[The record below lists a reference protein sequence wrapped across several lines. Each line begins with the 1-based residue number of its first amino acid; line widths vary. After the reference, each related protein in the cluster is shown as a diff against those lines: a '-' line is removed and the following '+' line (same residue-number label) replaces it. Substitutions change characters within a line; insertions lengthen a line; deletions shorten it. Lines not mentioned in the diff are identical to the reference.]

1 MTRLSRGFARVVIV
15 AAIAVS
21 AWLIFWFVVLG
32 SPEVHGQAACRTIDA
47 PSALAVNLADDLN
60 AEAIEHVRDSVARG
74 QPRVVHW
81 DPAGADARR
90 DASLR
95 GFPTWGQLSLE
106 RRKAIDPEH
115 FGLAHDRDEYPPA
128 ASREGGAGA
137 DVAYILSAD
146 NRSAGS
152 RMRSQVED
160 YCVGT
165 AFLLEP

>member
-1 MTRLSRGFARVVIV
+1 MSRTGVRLAAIGLLAACALWFVYGFAVGQTSPPCKT
-15 AAIAVS
+15 IA
-21 AWLIFWFVVLG
+21 
-32 SPEVHGQAACRTIDA
+32 D

-81 DPAGADARR
+81 DPAGAEARR

-95 GFPTWGQLSLE
+95 GFPTWGQLSLD
-106 RRKAIDPEH
+106 RRKAIDPDH
-115 FGLAHDRDEYPPA
+115 FALAHDRDEYPPA